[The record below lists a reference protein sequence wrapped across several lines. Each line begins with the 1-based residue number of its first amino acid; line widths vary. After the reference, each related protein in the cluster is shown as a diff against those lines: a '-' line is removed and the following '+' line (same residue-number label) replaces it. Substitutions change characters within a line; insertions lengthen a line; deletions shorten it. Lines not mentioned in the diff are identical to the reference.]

1 MCKLAFL
8 QARFGRPD
16 VGGFSFKNLP
26 MAVSWST
33 FSRLVVDFLLVDLP
47 MAVECVVAVVAVVA
61 D

>member
-1 MCKLAFL
+1 M
-8 QARFGRPD
+8 GE
-16 VGGFSFKNLP
+16 FSFKNLP

-33 FSRLVVDFLLVDLP
+33 FSRLVVGFLLEDLP